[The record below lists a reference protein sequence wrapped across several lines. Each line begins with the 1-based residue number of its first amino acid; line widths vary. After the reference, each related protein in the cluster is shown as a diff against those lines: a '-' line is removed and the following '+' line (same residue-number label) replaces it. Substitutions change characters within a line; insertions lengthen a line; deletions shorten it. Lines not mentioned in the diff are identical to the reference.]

1 MTVIPVNKI
10 TIEEIKEMIEEKKA
24 IMNARAEKLLK
35 IRCLLLKECINTVLK
50 INSVLDIMKSGA

>member
-35 IRCLLLKECINTVLK
+35 IRCLLKECINTVLK

>member
-24 IMNARAEKLLK
+24 IMNARAEKIAK
-35 IRCLLLKECINTVLK
+35 
-50 INSVLDIMKSGA
+50 KSDVYC